1 MTRAARSIRLLVV
14 LMGTVAPALTLVLA
28 APPSTAVGEP
38 ARDPF
43 DAMSVHRP
51 AEPVAAPDLVFVTAE
66 GREARLGELRGKVV
80 LLGFFTAT

>member
-1 MTRAARSIRLLVV
+1 MTRTARPTWLLVV
-14 LMGTVAPALTLVLA
+14 LVGTVASALTFMLA
-28 APPSTAVGEP
+28 AAASTAVDQP

-43 DAMSVHRP
+43 EAMSVQRP
-51 AEPVAAPDLVFVTAE
+51 AEQVAAPNLAFLTAE